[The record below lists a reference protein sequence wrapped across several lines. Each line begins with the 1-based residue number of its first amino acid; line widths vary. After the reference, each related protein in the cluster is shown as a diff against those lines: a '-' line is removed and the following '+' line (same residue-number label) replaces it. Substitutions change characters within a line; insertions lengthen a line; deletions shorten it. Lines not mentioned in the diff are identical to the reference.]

1 MGGGLP
7 KDWEGA
13 WPRAL
18 QKAWNWQAAVV
29 TKCFAVTWFPPPSMF
44 IVDESCTCTLH
55 QQESVFALPPPF
67 ETASLG
73 NPGYFRAHI
82 ARQGSGFHCQ
92 YNTSSGGVVPIIIN
106 IVTLTRCRITWDM
119 GLWFRIRVWG
129 VILIIFQLEGLP
141 TVGGAI
147 P

>member
-1 MGGGLP
+1 M
-7 KDWEGA
+7 
-13 WPRAL
+13 
-18 QKAWNWQAAVV
+18 
-29 TKCFAVTWFPPPSMF
+29 
-44 IVDESCTCTLH
+44 
-55 QQESVFALPPPF
+55 
-67 ETASLG
+67 
-73 NPGYFRAHI
+73 
-82 ARQGSGFHCQ
+82 
-92 YNTSSGGVVPIIIN
+92 VPIIIN